1 MSMTMEEHV
10 ENFSNDITIQGGTVG
25 SESKKKQLF
34 VKCARSPLTSLVDI
48 FIGLLLA
55 LTGYPELERCE
66 NEAAYWLWV
75 AGLAFIVTGFL
86 NGMAYIASRLAV
98 AQAYSGTENASR
110 FMFLVGGWTSL
121 LNFAILIWG
130 TIVVCGKWSTWTYD
144 PSDMEPNYCPY
155 TPMMIAFIF
164 IIIEWVYLPI
174 VILVTVICFYLVV
187 GFDACFPE

>member
-1 MSMTMEEHV
+1 MGLFSITSKMSMTMEEHV

-34 VKCARSPLTSLVDI
+34 VKSARSPLTSLVDI

-66 NEAAYWLWV
+66 NEAAYWL
-75 AGLAFIVTGFL
+75 
-86 NGMAYIASRLAV
+86 
-98 AQAYSGTENASR
+98 
-110 FMFLVGGWTSL
+110 LVGGWTSL

-174 VILVTVICFYLVV
+174 VILVTVICCYLVV